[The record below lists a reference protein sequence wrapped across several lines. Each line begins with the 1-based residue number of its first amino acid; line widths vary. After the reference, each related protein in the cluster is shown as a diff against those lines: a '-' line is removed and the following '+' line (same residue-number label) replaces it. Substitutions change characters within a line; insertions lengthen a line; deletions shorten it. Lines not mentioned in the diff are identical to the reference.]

1 MSDNKNYNRLIKMF
15 VKVGKVVLV
24 QLIERYVSIRGRE
37 WTVDHLIHEN
47 IARITAT
54 TTGHKNIMI
63 FFPGLNQRTDLAAW
77 SMHMLCFVLREICV
91 DLPDSVSHSIDELR
105 GIRDTICFGEAAMS
119 DHSFE
124 QMVSSIRRIFSSLSE
139 YSGENA
145 QVDEELR
152 APLTKPDE
160 QVCFTEVVA
169 WHTDEKEH
177 RERVREVPDEL
188 KMITDRIV
196 SLRKANK
203 AVPPREE
210 AMLELPV
217 LKIVLQPKAKT
228 LRQSLDVSKRLATAF
243 LGVQSTSLDDLERE
257 VKRVIETLKSE
268 NLQLSNVKR
277 GCIELHIQ
285 CSNIE
290 SFTKLIEDCVS
301 GKLTNMFEPVQ
312 QAIRQQEGFEEYTQ
326 ELFMYKDDFDSC
338 MIELANNIDNY
349 LTDNEMTLFASSH
362 RQINIDKNLSSH
374 CGEITLTVKCNKS
387 EDLQKFEQ
395 FNKDGRLYKTFERL
409 STVLNRSYKT
419 EDIYLEV
426 AMEQLPLVREQV
438 EPEPHVTQEQIELG
452 ITSVADDLT
461 KSGLLLQRYK
471 TW

>member
-257 VKRVIETLKSE
+257 VKRVIETLKS
-268 NLQLSNVKR
+268 
-277 GCIELHIQ
+277 
-285 CSNIE
+285 
-290 SFTKLIEDCVS
+290 
-301 GKLTNMFEPVQ
+301 
-312 QAIRQQEGFEEYTQ
+312 
-326 ELFMYKDDFDSC
+326 
-338 MIELANNIDNY
+338 ANNIDNY

>member
-177 RERVREVPDEL
+177 RERVREVPD
-188 KMITDRIV
+188 
-196 SLRKANK
+196 
-203 AVPPREE
+203 
-210 AMLELPV
+210 V